1 MGWVLFVLEFYVSC
15 ARSDC
20 GVIPKLARNVLLFPL
35 LKSQRA
41 RSSRKVGAG
50 DTAPKLATP
59 SLRPVNGTSQWC
71 FPNRDDSAHVCD
83 KAVTKQPGDRQRGDA
98 TPMSRR
104 SPYTNALALPGGK

>member
-50 DTAPKLATP
+50 DTAH
-59 SLRPVNGTSQWC
+59 GTCGGQAEQQSAPAPGSQKK
-71 FPNRDDSAHVCD
+71 RVS
-83 KAVTKQPGDRQRGDA
+83 GD
-98 TPMSRR
+98 
-104 SPYTNALALPGGK
+104 